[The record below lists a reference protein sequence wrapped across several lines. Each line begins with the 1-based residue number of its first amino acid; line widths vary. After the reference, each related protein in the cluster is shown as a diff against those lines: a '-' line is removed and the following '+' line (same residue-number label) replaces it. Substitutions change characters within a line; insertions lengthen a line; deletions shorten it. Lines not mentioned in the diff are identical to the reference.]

1 LADNQTAKQKLLLTD
16 GFLDEQKAESLKKV
30 LEDGI
35 NDVMLKSAKKFVDVW
50 KRVVKEKKIVASGN
64 IESNLVILPPENE
77 NGVTI
82 LEIELPYY
90 AKFQDRG
97 VKGLKK
103 DPTNNSPYFFK
114 TWGMSK
120 EGQDS
125 VREWLETSKGKVSS
139 SDAQKSQFGSETK
152 FKKIADRD
160 STLRQAIAGIKAG
173 GIKTRNFI
181 DPIVEEAFG
190 EIGKDVAV
198 VYGDKVLI
206 QIFRK

>member
-1 LADNQTAKQKLLLTD
+1 MADNIQARQKLILQD
-16 GFLDEQKAESLKKV
+16 GFLEGTGGDFEKV
-30 LEDGI
+30 IEDGI

-50 KRVVKEKKIVASGN
+50 KRVVKEKNIIASGE
-64 IESNLVILPPENE
+64 IESNLVILPPKDV
-77 NGVTI
+77 NGVVT

-120 EGQDS
+120 EGRES
-125 VREWLETSKGKVSS
+125 VSKWLETAKGKVSS
-139 SDAQKSQFGSETK
+139 SDAQKFQVGSERK
-152 FKKIADRD
+152 FKKISEQD
-160 STLRQAIAGIKAG
+160 SRLNQAIAGIKAG

-198 VYGDKVLI
+198 IYGDKVLI
-206 QIFRK
+206 QIFKS

>member
-1 LADNQTAKQKLLLTD
+1 MADNQTAKQKLLLTD
-16 GFLDEQKAESLKKV
+16 GFLDDQKAESLQKV

-50 KRVVKEKKIVASGN
+50 KR
-64 IESNLVILPPENE
+64 ESNLVILPPENE
-77 NGVTI
+77 NGVTT

-103 DPTNNSPYFFK
+103 DPAPNSPYFFK

-125 VREWLETSKGKVSS
+125 VREWLETAKGKVAS

>member
-1 LADNQTAKQKLLLTD
+1 MADNQTAKQKLLLTD
-16 GFLDEQKAESLKKV
+16 GFLDDQKAESLQKV

-77 NGVTI
+77 NGVTT
-82 LEIELPYY
+82 LEIEFPYY

-125 VREWLETSKGKVSS
+125 VREWLETAKGKVAS

-152 FKKIADRD
+152 FTK
-160 STLRQAIAGIKAG
+160 QC
-173 GIKTRNFI
+173 NFI
-181 DPIVEEAFG
+181 FNHVPVNDDFQKSQNSLHHWKTIHFNPCFCRFGCIEIVAN
-190 EIGKDVAV
+190 IP
-198 VYGDKVLI
+198 L
-206 QIFRK
+206 

>member
-1 LADNQTAKQKLLLTD
+1 
-16 GFLDEQKAESLKKV
+16 
-30 LEDGI
+30 
-35 NDVMLKSAKKFVDVW
+35 
-50 KRVVKEKKIVASGN
+50 
-64 IESNLVILPPENE
+64 
-77 NGVTI
+77 
-82 LEIELPYY
+82 
-90 AKFQDRG
+90 
-97 VKGLKK
+97 
-103 DPTNNSPYFFK
+103 
-114 TWGMSK
+114 
-120 EGQDS
+120 
-125 VREWLETSKGKVSS
+125 VREWLETAKGKVAS

-198 VYGDKVLI
+198 IYGEKVLI

>member
-1 LADNQTAKQKLLLTD
+1 MADNISSRQKLLLTD
-16 GFLDEQKAESLKKV
+16 GFLDDQKAENLKKV

-50 KRVVKEKKIVASGN
+50 KKVVKEKKIVASGN

-77 NGVTI
+77 NGVTT

-103 DPTNNSPYFFK
+103 DPAPNSPYFFK

-125 VREWLETSKGKVSS
+125 VREWLETAKGKVSS

>member
-1 LADNQTAKQKLLLTD
+1 MADNISARQKLILED
-16 GFLDEQKAESLKKV
+16 GFLDDQKAESFDKV
-30 LEDGI
+30 IEDGI
-35 NDVMLKSAKKFVDVW
+35 NGVMLNSAKKFVDVW

-64 IESNLVILPPENE
+64 IESNLVILPPKDV
-77 NGVTI
+77 NGVVT

-103 DPTNNSPYFFK
+103 NPAQNSPYFFK

-125 VREWLETSKGKVSS
+125 VREWLQTSKGKVSS

-152 FKKIADRD
+152 FKKISDAD

-198 VYGDKVLI
+198 VYGEKVLI

>member
-1 LADNQTAKQKLLLTD
+1 MADNQTARQKLLLED
-16 GFLDEQKAESLKKV
+16 GFLDDQKAESFGKV
-30 LEDGI
+30 IEDGI

-50 KRVVKEKKIVASGN
+50 ARVVKEKKISASGN
-64 IESNLVILPPENE
+64 IESNLLILPPENE
-77 NGVTI
+77 NGVIT
-82 LEIELPYY
+82 LEIEIPYY

-103 DPTNNSPYFFK
+103 DPAPNSPYFFK

-125 VREWLETSKGKVSS
+125 VREWLETAKGKVAS
-139 SDAQKSQFGSETK
+139 SDAQKFQFGSETK
-152 FKKIADRD
+152 FKKIADKD
-160 STLRQAIAGIKAG
+160 STLKQAIAGIKAG
-173 GIKTRNFI
+173 GIRARNFI

-198 VYGDKVLI
+198 VYGEKVLI